1 MLGRPPRHHNIEG
14 TFIVQDIEVGK
25 QECLC
30 LHSQR
35 HYRYIHFQFYSSR
48 MSADNEKAK
57 ATHKD
62 TTGEAKVAELAP
74 GTGRK
79 LSESSFC
86 CSAVCY
92 DVPIGC

>member
-1 MLGRPPRHHNIEG
+1 
-14 TFIVQDIEVGK
+14 
-25 QECLC
+25 
-30 LHSQR
+30 
-35 HYRYIHFQFYSSR
+35 
-48 MSADNEKAK
+48 MSADNETAR

-62 TTGEAKVAELAP
+62 TTAEAKVAELAP

-92 DVPIGC
+92 DIPIGC